1 MASLDNM
8 APRTADVYRGSE
20 MTTWA
25 EEVVVGDTVFL
36 RVRDRCIMLQ
46 NSLKMGP
53 LILHV
58 STSSG
63 VSVRAHK

>member
-36 RVRDRCIMLQ
+36 KVKCLRMM
-46 NSLKMGP
+46 NE
-53 LILHV
+53 
-58 STSSG
+58 G
-63 VSVRAHK
+63 VPAGSEIQWLLFADYDGH